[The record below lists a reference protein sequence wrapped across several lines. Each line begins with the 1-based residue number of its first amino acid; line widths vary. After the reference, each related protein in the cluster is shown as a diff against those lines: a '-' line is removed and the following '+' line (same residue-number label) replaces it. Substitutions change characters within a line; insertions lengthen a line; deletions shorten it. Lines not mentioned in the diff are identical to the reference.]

1 MDHHCVWINNCVGYY
16 NQKAFTLFLF
26 YVTLLGVA
34 NMVTLALHWMIYPDN
49 WPMELILFA
58 LNGSAAYFSKTYL
71 SEQLE
76 AIESNT
82 TLVETYQNI
91 RGDSG
96 IDNFRCIFGERLLL
110 WPFPIPTTKPA
121 NFSEKVFSTCNSKL
135 KRQDADSLGIDTSPT
150 SRPSPD
156 ALHLSNIDLI
166 D

>member
-1 MDHHCVWINNCVGYY
+1 
-16 NQKAFTLFLF
+16 
-26 YVTLLGVA
+26 
-34 NMVTLALHWMIYPDN
+34 MISPAN
-49 WPMELILFA
+49 WPMELTLFA

-82 TLVETYQNI
+82 TLVETYQHA

-121 NFSEKVFSTCNSKL
+121 NFSEKVYSTGNSEL
-135 KRQDADSLGIDTSPT
+135 TRQDADSLGIDASPT
-150 SRPSPD
+150 RRPSPD
-156 ALHLSNIDLI
+156 AVHLSNMDSID
-166 D
+166 